1 MIDLNAELPK
11 LNKLAGHH
19 ENNSLLFNYLFNGLN
34 IKCIFFSQP
43 QTFMIGIADKNV
55 AWQTEISNGMLSE
68 RIPNEAYQ
76 VIRDFLK
83 SDDQYSNKAFFE
95 KLKQQLDLIDEKAYS
110 PQSDEINQLIK
121 QCKTT
126 DKKYDS
132 EGERPFFDHWRRSRP
147 SLDSLNKIQ
156 RYFGKAIK
164 DYCSEQNITAVWSET
179 PKRDSLTFANPKD
192 KVIQSMPTNI
202 NKKGYIQRIKTI
214 IPNSKKEVDIYLE
227 GKNLILTGKNGCGK
241 TQLINLLHNYL
252 VKRIIEKKNPDINY
266 LKNNLKSF
274 QNIFENTKKS
284 DSNYNFYLQ
293 RIKDTEAEI
302 KEASNQIINFAEI
315 EQLAANYTDGKVVCL
330 KFEATR
336 QAQIAK
342 AESVVSIESL
352 KQKEIQNNRGSAT
365 DYFEQYLV
373 SYKTQQ
379 AYADSESIGNNPEE
393 AKNIQNWFNKL
404 EDDFKELFED
414 NQLTINFDYQNQ
426 CFLIQQADKEPYG
439 FQQLSSGFS
448 SILAVYTDLL
458 TKVRLRDL
466 APNELEGIVL
476 IDEIDA
482 HLHVSLQ
489 RKIFSFLTNAFP
501 NIQFIIT
508 THSPFVVS
516 SVNDAVIYDLS
527 TLQAVNENLSM
538 YSYEAILEG
547 LFGVLPISDRLSEKI
562 EQLGKYISNN
572 NCEINGLK
580 NLVQEIEPHE
590 TKLDPESLSFLKRAQ
605 LLINK
610 CSRNS

>member
-1 MIDLNAELPK
+1 
-11 LNKLAGHH
+11 
-19 ENNSLLFNYLFNGLN
+19 
-34 IKCIFFSQP
+34 
-43 QTFMIGIADKNV
+43 
-55 AWQTEISNGMLSE
+55 
-68 RIPNEAYQ
+68 
-76 VIRDFLK
+76 
-83 SDDQYSNKAFFE
+83 
-95 KLKQQLDLIDEKAYS
+95 
-110 PQSDEINQLIK
+110 
-121 QCKTT
+121 
-126 DKKYDS
+126 
-132 EGERPFFDHWRRSRP
+132 
-147 SLDSLNKIQ
+147 
-156 RYFGKAIK
+156 
-164 DYCSEQNITAVWSET
+164 
-179 PKRDSLTFANPKD
+179 
-192 KVIQSMPTNI
+192 MPTNI

-252 VKRIIEKKNPDINY
+252 VKRIAEKQNPDIN
-266 LKNNLKSF
+266 NLERSLQWEQARLQK
-274 QNIFENTKKS
+274 IKKS
-284 DSNYNFYLQ
+284 SSEYDSCLDSIRYYKNRL
-293 RIKDTEAEI
+293 TEASI
-302 KEASNQIINFAEI
+302 QIINPE
-315 EQLAANYTDGKVVCL
+315 ELEKLAANYTDGKVVCL

-365 DYFEQYLV
+365 NYFEQYLV

-426 CFLIQQADKEPYG
+426 RFLIQQADKEPYG

-448 SILAVYTDLL
+448 SILAVYADLL

-466 APNELEGIVL
+466 APDELEGIVL

-516 SVNDAVIYDLS
+516 SVSDAVIYDLS
-527 TLQAVNENLSM
+527 TLQAVNENLDM
-538 YSYEAILEG
+538 KP
-547 LFGVLPISDRLSEKI
+547 F
-562 EQLGKYISNN
+562 
-572 NCEINGLK
+572 
-580 NLVQEIEPHE
+580 
-590 TKLDPESLSFLKRAQ
+590 
-605 LLINK
+605 
-610 CSRNS
+610 

>member
-1 MIDLNAELPK
+1 MIDLKAELPK

-19 ENNSLLFNYLFNGLN
+19 ENNSLLFNYIFNGLN

-121 QCKTT
+121 QCKTA

-147 SLDSLNKIQ
+147 SPDSLNKIQ

-164 DYCSEQNITAVWSET
+164 NYCSEQNITAVWSET

-241 TQLINLLHNYL
+241 TQLINLLHDYL
-252 VKRIIEKKNPDINY
+252 VKRIVGKQNPDINNLELNLQY
-266 LKNNLKSF
+266 EQSRLQNIKKSSSEYDSCLKNIRYYKNRL
-274 QNIFENTKKS
+274 T
-284 DSNYNFYLQ
+284 
-293 RIKDTEAEI
+293 
-302 KEASNQIINFAEI
+302 EASNKIVNPEEL
-315 EQLAANYTDGKVVCL
+315 EQLAANSTDGKVVCL

-336 QAQIAK
+336 QANIAK
-342 AESVVSIESL
+342 AESVISVENL
-352 KQKEIQNNRGSAT
+352 KQKETNNNNSST
-365 DYFEQYLV
+365 VSYFEQYLV

-379 AYADSESIGNNPEE
+379 AYADSEQIGNNPEE
-393 AKNIQNWFNKL
+393 AQNIQNWFNKL
-404 EDDFKELFED
+404 EDDFRELFED
-414 NQLTINFDYQNQ
+414 NQLSIKFDYQNQ
-426 CFLIQQADKEPYG
+426 RFLIQQVDKEPYG

-448 SILAVYTDLL
+448 SILAVYADLL

-466 APNELEGIVL
+466 SPDELEGIVL

-516 SVNDAVIYDLS
+516 SVSDALIYDLS
-527 TLQAVNENLSM
+527 TLQAVNENLAM

-547 LFGVLPISDRLSEKI
+547 LFGVLPISDMLSDKI